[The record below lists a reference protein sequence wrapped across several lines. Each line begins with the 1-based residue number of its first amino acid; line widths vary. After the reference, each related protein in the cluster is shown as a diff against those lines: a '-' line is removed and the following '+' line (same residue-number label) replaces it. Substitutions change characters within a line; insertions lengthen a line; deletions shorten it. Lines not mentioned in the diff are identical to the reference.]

1 MATFLLELV
10 TPERVLLSERV
21 RSVRAPGIEGS
32 FGVLAGHAPF
42 MTALTV
48 GLIKVEHENGDLEY
62 IATSG
67 GFLEVNPQ
75 KVIILADT
83 AERAEDI
90 DIARAEAAVARA
102 REQLASGAA
111 VDYEEA
117 RKALARALNRLNVL
131 QMQNEAKRS

>member
-1 MATFLLELV
+1 MATFPLELV
-10 TPERVLLSERV
+10 TPERVMLSEEV

-32 FGVLAGHAPF
+32 LGILAGHAPL

-48 GLIKVEHENGDLEY
+48 GIIKIEHANGDLEF

-67 GFLEVNPQ
+67 GFMEVNPQ

-83 AERAEDI
+83 AERASDI
-90 DIARAEAAVARA
+90 DLARAEAAVARA
-102 REQLASGAA
+102 REHLASGAA

-117 RKALARALNRLNVL
+117 RRALERATNRLAAA
-131 QMQNEAKRS
+131 QMQQNNHR